1 MVGIFL
7 LIMFVGLGRVRRRI
21 SAFHAPCPSA
31 IKSGV
36 VGLLVYL
43 SSLVD
48 DIGLYRRER
57 RVFDVI
63 SCLVALSLSLY
74 GI

>member
-1 MVGIFL
+1 
-7 LIMFVGLGRVRRRI
+7 MFIGFDKVRRRI
-21 SAFHAPCPSA
+21 SAFHASCLFI

-36 VGLLVYL
+36 IGLLAYL
-43 SSLVD
+43 FSLVD

-57 RVFDVI
+57 RVFGII
-63 SCLVALSLSLY
+63 SYLMALSLSLY